1 MALYWLT
8 QFLCSRRLS
17 SPWKSGKTY
26 CIPSIFIIL
35 RERDGFFKI
44 FQFLYIPNLQFF
56 FSIYEI
62 RHILLRASNLFLMQA
77 CWIHSRCSHDFLLF
91 IRKPC
96 LRNLSRVEKISW
108 DSRRVRVSMR
118 SREDASAFFEIS
130 DHPPFFIPLRF
141 RGIVAH
147 PWNPTFP
154 GRAHVATA

>member
-56 FSIYEI
+56 FLYTKFGTSCYEHPI
-62 RHILLRASNLFLMQA
+62 FFWCKPVESTLDVPMTFYYSYGNRAYVTSRALRRFLG
-77 CWIHSRCSHDFLLF
+77 I
-91 IRKPC
+91 
-96 LRNLSRVEKISW
+96 
-108 DSRRVRVSMR
+108 RVRVLIQL
-118 SREDASAFFEIS
+118 REDASAFFEIS
-130 DHPPFFIPLRF
+130 IHPPFFIPLRF